1 MTMHVGDLVRLS
13 GVSRHGK
20 NRIREN
26 GDMWRVLNV
35 KDNSICVRP
44 VLLERKE
51 NWRWV
56 DLSNDEHMEI
66 VSSDLNEPEHVI
78 NERRVDEAIE
88 RMSDQAQAD
97 MFNSED
103 WNWSGLR

>member
-44 VLLERKE
+44 VLLERRE

-78 NERRVDEAIE
+78 NERKVDEAIE

>member
-1 MTMHVGDLVRLS
+1 MHVGDLVRLS

-44 VLLERKE
+44 VLLERRE

>member
-66 VSSDLNEPEHVI
+66 VETDLEEPEHVVV
-78 NERRVDEAIE
+78 ERKVDEAIE
-88 RMSDQAQAD
+88 RMHRSEAID
-97 MFNSED
+97 MFND
-103 WNWSGLR
+103 PDMNWSGLR

>member
-44 VLLERKE
+44 VLLERRE

>member
-1 MTMHVGDLVRLS
+1 
-13 GVSRHGK
+13 
-20 NRIREN
+20 
-26 GDMWRVLNV
+26 MWRVLNV

>member
-1 MTMHVGDLVRLS
+1 MVIHIGDLVRLS

-78 NERRVDEAIE
+78 NERKVDEAIE

>member
-1 MTMHVGDLVRLS
+1 MHVGDLVRLS

-44 VLLERKE
+44 VLLERRE

-78 NERRVDEAIE
+78 NERKVDEAIE

>member
-1 MTMHVGDLVRLS
+1 MHVGDLVRLS

-78 NERRVDEAIE
+78 NERKVDEAIE

-97 MFNSED
+97 MFNSEA

>member
-1 MTMHVGDLVRLS
+1 MHVGDLVRLS

-78 NERRVDEAIE
+78 NERRVEEAIE

>member
-1 MTMHVGDLVRLS
+1 MHVGDLVRLS

-56 DLSNDEHMEI
+56 YLSNDEHMEI

>member
-78 NERRVDEAIE
+78 NERKVDEAIE

>member
-1 MTMHVGDLVRLS
+1 MHVGDLVRLS

-78 NERRVDEAIE
+78 NERKVDEAIE